1 METFEHLEKLIAM
14 EKWRSVADKIFRHQ
28 DGRRSIKRRFI
39 VKIEIEVNIDIS
51 ELPLYFTV

>member
-39 VKIEIEVNIDIS
+39 VKIEIE
-51 ELPLYFTV
+51 E